1 MRTNRQWATILLA
14 SLATLL
20 LLAMALPA
28 TAAGPQ
34 TGAALP
40 APFTTPEP
48 TKAPP
53 TGDSFGDM
61 IKLFGYNFGLF
72 LQNLGTF
79 VTNPNST
86 PVPAIQPPYC
96 CTETPAKTCTPKPTL
111 TATSVPA
118 TSVPPTSPPSEVTA
132 TAAPTAVLAV
142 SAVPTAVLGEAF
154 LPVTGGDPV
163 GAKVMSLLPVVALLL
178 LALPGL
184 RTIRRRP

>member
-1 MRTNRQWATILLA
+1 MGTNRQWAA
-14 SLATLL
+14 LL
-20 LLAMALPA
+20 LVPLAALLLVATALPA
-28 TAAGPQ
+28 AAAGPQ

-48 TKAPP
+48 TKTPP
-53 TGDSFGDM
+53 SGDTFVDM
-61 IKLFGYNFGLF
+61 IKLFGYNIGLF

-79 VTNPNST
+79 VTNPQST

-96 CTETPAKTCTPKPTL
+96 CTKTPEATKTPK
-111 TATSVPA
+111 ATA
-118 TSVPPTSPPSEVTA
+118 TSVPPTSAPPTSVPATETPTA
-132 TAAPTAVLAV
+132 GPTAVLAV

-163 GAKVMSLLPVVALLL
+163 GAKLMSLLPVVALAL